1 MSDLVKR
8 LRTYDEFEADDA
20 LLDEAADRIEELER
34 ENKEMGVGMVELSYA
49 HTAARREALEEA
61 ARTIECGC
69 PDRDKVALLP
79 PNGGE
84 RWRLCGEANCMAIEA
99 AAIRA
104 LMEVK

>member
-1 MSDLVKR
+1 MTSDLVER
-8 LRTYDEFEADDA
+8 VARAINATCYDGCDPGEDHVRACVDPPCPCR
-20 LLDEAADRIEELER
+20 AAARAAIT
-34 ENKEMGVGMVELSYA
+34 V
-49 HTAARREALEEA
+49 ARREALEEA